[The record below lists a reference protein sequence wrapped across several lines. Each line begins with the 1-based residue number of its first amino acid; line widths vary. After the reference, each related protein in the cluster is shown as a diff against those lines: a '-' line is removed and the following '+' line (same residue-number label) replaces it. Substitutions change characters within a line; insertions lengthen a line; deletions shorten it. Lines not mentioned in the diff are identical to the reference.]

1 MRFEKAPVLSLT
13 GDSANV
19 VFLAQATIFTR
30 VLLVETSKVQIMW
43 FPRLA
48 LATLVSG
55 LGCLLAAGIV
65 SAQAP
70 MGAIGFRN
78 ELKAPVVVQGVSVI
92 NGVVRRGPPILIPSG
107 KVGWDNRLPPGIRF
121 ISVYDPNQPNI
132 ALIDKEAV
140 PFQGRDIAFIILMDN
155 GKIQL
160 KRLTP

>member
-1 MRFEKAPVLSLT
+1 
-13 GDSANV
+13 
-19 VFLAQATIFTR
+19 
-30 VLLVETSKVQIMW
+30 MW
-43 FPRLA
+43 FSRLI

-55 LGCLLAAGIV
+55 LGCLLAADTV

-70 MGAIGFRN
+70 MGGIGFRN

-92 NGVVRRGPPILIPSG
+92 NGVVRRGPPIVIPPG
-107 KVGWDNRLPPGIRF
+107 KVGWDNRLPNGIRF
-121 ISVYDPNQPNI
+121 ISVYDANQPNT

>member
-1 MRFEKAPVLSLT
+1 MSLP
-13 GDSANV
+13 
-19 VFLAQATIFTR
+19 R
-30 VLLVETSKVQIMW
+30 VI
-43 FPRLA
+43 
-48 LATLVSG
+48 LATLLIG
-55 LGCLLAAGIV
+55 LACLFAASAA

-92 NGVVRRGPPILIPSG
+92 NGVVRRGPPIIIPPG

-140 PFQGRDIAFIILMDN
+140 PFQGRDIAFLIVMDN
-155 GKIQL
+155 
-160 KRLTP
+160 